1 MIAGLKMEQQDT
13 LQRFLFEHAP
23 VRGEIVHL
31 DATWQAV
38 LERHEYPLPLR
49 NLLGELMAAAAL
61 LAATLKFSGAL
72 VMQMQGNG
80 PVRLV
85 VIECNSDMTMRAT
98 AKWEGELA
106 GNSLTEL
113 LGEGRFAIS
122 LHSDEGK
129 QHYQGIIEL
138 SGGSVAEMLENYMR
152 HSEQLD
158 TRLWLAAGTSHA
170 AGMLLQRLPEQH
182 AEDADA
188 WNRVTHL
195 AGTITQQELLGLPA
209 LGIIHRLFH
218 EEDLRL
224 LESHLV
230 RFRCSC
236 SHERV
241 ANMLRMLG
249 YDEVKAALAEMG
261 QVEVNCEFC
270 NRHYRYDAV
279 DAEQIFA
286 AEIVTEAPRS
296 VH

>member
-1 MIAGLKMEQQDT
+1 MEQQDT
-13 LQRFLFEHAP
+13 LQRFVFEHAP

-31 DATWQAV
+31 DATWQSV
-38 LERHEYPLPLR
+38 LERHEYPMPLR
-49 NLLGELMAAAAL
+49 TVLGELMAAAAL
-61 LAATLKFSGAL
+61 LAATLKFSGSL

-106 GNSLTEL
+106 GNSLAEL

-122 LHSDEGK
+122 IITGEGK
-129 QHYQGIIEL
+129 QSYQGIVEL

-170 AGMLLQRLPEQH
+170 AGLLLQRLPERH
-182 AEDADA
+182 VEDADA
-188 WNRVTHL
+188 WNRVTQL
-195 AGTITQQELLGLPA
+195 GGTITQQELLGLPA
-209 LGIIHRLFH
+209 RGIIHRLFH

-224 LESHLV
+224 LESHHV
-230 RFRCSC
+230 SFRCSC

-241 ANMLRMLG
+241 ASMLRMLG
-249 YDEVKAALAEMG
+249 YDEVKAILAETG

-279 DAEQIFA
+279 DAEQVFA

>member
-1 MIAGLKMEQQDT
+1 MEQQDT
-13 LQRFLFEHAP
+13 LQRFVFEHAP

-31 DATWQAV
+31 DATWQSV
-38 LERHEYPLPLR
+38 LERHEYPMPLR
-49 NLLGELMAAAAL
+49 TVLGELMAAAAL
-61 LAATLKFSGAL
+61 LAATLKFSGSL

-106 GNSLTEL
+106 GNSLAEL

-122 LHSDEGK
+122 IITGEGK
-129 QHYQGIIEL
+129 QSYQGIVEL

-158 TRLWLAAGTSHA
+158 TRLWLAAGANHA
-170 AGMLLQRLPEQH
+170 AGMLLQRLPERH

-195 AGTITQQELLGLPA
+195 GGTITQQELLGLPA
-209 LGIIHRLFH
+209 RGIIHRLFH

-224 LESHLV
+224 LESHHV
-230 RFRCSC
+230 SFRCSC

-241 ANMLRMLG
+241 ASMLRMLG
-249 YDEVKAALAEMG
+249 YDEVKTILAETG

-270 NRHYRYDAV
+270 NRRYRYDAV
-279 DAEQIFA
+279 DAEQVFA

>member
-1 MIAGLKMEQQDT
+1 MEQQDT
-13 LQRFLFEHAP
+13 LQRFVFEHAP

-38 LERHEYPLPLR
+38 LERHEYPLLLR
-49 NLLGELMAAAAL
+49 TVLGELMAAAAL
-61 LAATLKFSGAL
+61 LAATLKFSGSL

-85 VIECNSDMTMRAT
+85 VVECNSDMTMRAT
-98 AKWEGELA
+98 AKWEGELN
-106 GNSLTEL
+106 GSSLVEL

-122 LHSDEGK
+122 IHSDEGK
-129 QHYQGIIEL
+129 QNYQGIVEL
-138 SGGSVAEMLENYMR
+138 SGGSVAEMLENYMH

-158 TRLWLAAGTSHA
+158 TRLWLAADSGHA
-170 AGMLLQRLPEQH
+170 AGMLLQRLPDQH
-182 AEDADA
+182 AEDMDA

-195 AGTITQQELLGLPA
+195 GGTITQQELLGLPA
-209 LGIIHRLFH
+209 QGIIHRLFH

-224 LESHLV
+224 LESHRV
-230 RFRCSC
+230 SFRCSC

-241 ANMLRMLG
+241 AGMLRMLG
-249 YDEVKAALAEMG
+249 YDEVKADLAEMG

-270 NRHYRYDAV
+270 NRHYCYDAV
-279 DAEQIFA
+279 DAEQVFA

>member
-1 MIAGLKMEQQDT
+1 MEQQDT
-13 LQRFLFEHAP
+13 LQRFVFEHAP

-31 DATWQAV
+31 DATWQSV
-38 LERHEYPLPLR
+38 LERHEYPMPLR
-49 NLLGELMAAAAL
+49 TVLGELMAAAAL
-61 LAATLKFSGAL
+61 LAATLKFSGSL

-85 VIECNSDMTMRAT
+85 VVECNSDMTMRAT

-106 GNSLTEL
+106 GNSLAEL

-122 LHSDEGK
+122 IITGEGK
-129 QHYQGIIEL
+129 QNYQGIVEL

-158 TRLWLAAGTSHA
+158 TRLWLAAGASHA
-170 AGMLLQRLPEQH
+170 AGMLLQRLPDQH

-188 WNRVTHL
+188 WNRVAHL

-209 LGIIHRLFH
+209 RGIIHRLFH

-224 LESHLV
+224 LESHHV
-230 RFRCSC
+230 SFRCSC

-241 ANMLRMLG
+241 ASMLRMLG
-249 YDEVKAALAEMG
+249 YDEVKTILAETG

-270 NRHYRYDAV
+270 NRRYRYDVV
-279 DAEQIFA
+279 DAEQVFA

>member
-1 MIAGLKMEQQDT
+1 MEQQDT
-13 LQRFLFEHAP
+13 LQRFVFEHAP

-38 LERHEYPLPLR
+38 LERHDYPLPLR
-49 NLLGELMAAAAL
+49 TVLGELMAAAAL

-85 VIECNSDMTMRAT
+85 VVECNSDMTMRAT

-106 GNSLTEL
+106 GNNLAEL

-122 LHSDEGK
+122 IITGEGK
-129 QHYQGIIEL
+129 QNYQGIVEL
-138 SGGSVAEMLENYMR
+138 SGGSVADMLENYMR

-158 TRLWLAAGTSHA
+158 TRLWLAAGSGHA
-170 AGMLLQRLPEQH
+170 AGMLLQRLPEQR

-195 AGTITQQELLGLPA
+195 GSTITQQELLGLPA

-218 EEDLRL
+218 EEDVRL
-224 LESHLV
+224 LESHPV
-230 RFRCSC
+230 SFRCSC

-241 ANMLRMLG
+241 ASMLRMLG
-249 YDEVKAALAEMG
+249 YDEVKAILAEVG
-261 QVEVNCEFC
+261 EVEVKCEFC
-270 NRHYRYDAV
+270 NRRYRYDVV
-279 DAEQIFA
+279 DAEQVFA

>member
-1 MIAGLKMEQQDT
+1 MEQQDT
-13 LQRFLFEHAP
+13 LQRFVFEHAP

-31 DATWQAV
+31 DATWQSV
-38 LERHEYPLPLR
+38 LERHEYPMPLR
-49 NLLGELMAAAAL
+49 TVLGELMAAAAL
-61 LAATLKFSGAL
+61 LAATLKFSGSL

-106 GNSLTEL
+106 GNSLAEL

-122 LHSDEGK
+122 IITGEGK
-129 QHYQGIIEL
+129 QSYQGIVEL

-170 AGMLLQRLPEQH
+170 AGMLLQRLPERH

-188 WNRVTHL
+188 WNRVAHL

-209 LGIIHRLFH
+209 RGIIHRLFH

-224 LESHLV
+224 LESHHV
-230 RFRCSC
+230 SFRCSC

-241 ANMLRMLG
+241 ASMLRMLG
-249 YDEVKAALAEMG
+249 YDEVKTILAETG

-270 NRHYRYDAV
+270 NRRYRYDAV
-279 DAEQIFA
+279 DAEQVFA

>member
-1 MIAGLKMEQQDT
+1 MEQQDT
-13 LQRFLFEHAP
+13 LQRFIFEHAP

-31 DATWQAV
+31 DDTWQAV

-49 NLLGELMAAAAL
+49 TVLGELMVAAAL
-61 LAATLKFSGAL
+61 FAATLKFSGAL

-85 VIECNSDMTMRAT
+85 VVECNSDMTMRAT
-98 AKWEGELA
+98 AKWEGELT
-106 GNSLTEL
+106 GNSLAEL

-122 LHSDEGK
+122 IITGEGK
-129 QHYQGIIEL
+129 QSYQGIVEL

-152 HSEQLD
+152 NSEQLD
-158 TRLWLAAGTSHA
+158 TRLWLAAGTNHA
-170 AGMLLQRLPEQH
+170 AGMLLQRLPEQR
-182 AEDADA
+182 AVDADA

-195 AGTITQQELLGLPA
+195 GGTITQQELLGLPA
-209 LGIIHRLFH
+209 RGIIHRLFH

-224 LESHLV
+224 LESHHV
-230 RFRCSC
+230 SFRCSC

-249 YDEVKAALAEMG
+249 YDEVKAVLAEMG

-270 NRHYRYDAV
+270 NRCYRYDAV